1 MSTEILTIITVFAL
15 VGGLSAALTEALHR
29 RRLVRAS
36 MFAAAEFGVIHITLV
51 MSAWEVAAEEAPYPV
66 ASPLLTAACDAP
78 AWAAVVFLTT
88 GVVLATI
95 QQHRREV
102 AKKKLVK
109 YLTHSLGANEPEEN
123 EPEKD

>member
-1 MSTEILTIITVFAL
+1 MSTEILTTITVFAL

-36 MFAAAEFGVIHITLV
+36 VFAAAEFGVIHIALV
-51 MSAWEVAAEEAPYPV
+51 MSAWKEAAEEVPHPGV
-66 ASPLLTAACDAP
+66 SSLPTAVYDAT

-88 GVVLATI
+88 GVVLAAI

-102 AKKKLVK
+102 AKKKLTAALMKSFGV
-109 YLTHSLGANEPEEN
+109 NESQEN